1 MPLDT
6 AQLPLH
12 LSLFS
17 YHDHLPAKPVM
28 NSMLYPSPQRTSMYP
43 SQDGVH
49 SGSYQEPNATFSPW
63 AHPPPTWPITGLNAL
78 NRAMRELPYASKPSY
93 YSRHTGSSLN
103 GLDTSGDDVFDPSE
117 MRGRQPWPIGASSG
131 PRSTSFDPHC
141 SPSRTPQFP
150 PPQPLGVARINGQ
163 TRGGAGPHNRT
174 GPRCA
179 SAPPGLHRQPLG
191 VLQETDERNEA
202 GVEILRPGAPPP
214 PAIRGHSPSDCA
226 NDPLCATHRKRPVRD
241 RHPVSRPEHL
251 ANPHKRRPLALKERR
266 PQSGNGTCDDLDCM
280 SRSCADCAYLR
291 SRGGVLHTKI
301 ARRGV
306 EDKLISLDFTSRYAE
321 DTLALLR
328 FRAVR
333 QVRRTML

>member
-1 MPLDT
+1 MLQNPATTPATLEVAST
-6 AQLPLH
+6 GSTRPETMSSTHPRCVGVSRGRLG
-12 LSLFS
+12 
-17 YHDHLPAKPVM
+17 HLPA
-28 NSMLYPSPQRTSMYP
+28 
-43 SQDGVH
+43 
-49 SGSYQEPNATFSPW
+49 
-63 AHPPPTWPITGLNAL
+63 
-78 NRAMRELPYASKPSY
+78 
-93 YSRHTGSSLN
+93 
-103 GLDTSGDDVFDPSE
+103 
-117 MRGRQPWPIGASSG
+117 
-131 PRSTSFDPHC
+131 
-141 SPSRTPQFP
+141 
-150 PPQPLGVARINGQ
+150 LG
-163 TRGGAGPHNRT
+163 TRGGASPHNRT

-226 NDPLCATHRKRPVRD
+226 NDPLCATHRKRPLRD